1 VTAEVDGFGRR
12 SAALLAV
19 LGYAALLLTWVVG
32 NPPFAG
38 PDESGHY
45 SRAVSIPMDGFVGD
59 QVDDY
64 GPPDL
69 NPVQLAVVRQAVRQV
84 TIPAGLSPR
93 GRSCFIHSPR
103 DSVACLDEAEPP
115 PDEPVEWITN
125 VGTYQP
131 AFYILPGYV
140 ATLASTPEVAAG
152 LARGAGAATSL
163 ALLASGIFVVR
174 QPGRGRLW
182 VLGPLVAITPM
193 VLFTAASLNPSGP
206 EIAAGFAL
214 TAALLRLSR
223 ASGPSWGVWGL
234 AGVAGAAL
242 VLGRSIGPVWL
253 VVHLIA
259 FVLWH
264 GLSPTVRLVRSHPA
278 EAATAALAVA
288 IALAANFAFEAA
300 HGLEVTIDPR
310 PVGPSLAAAWS
321 FTREALVRHA
331 VGVFGYLNVPL
342 PRVLYQAWW
351 LLGLSLWGLA
361 LALGSARQ
369 RAVLGLVTAG
379 VLAAPILL
387 ETLVLRHHGFHI
399 QGRHLLPILVIVPL
413 MSGEIVADRSDRVA
427 ARVAT
432 GLVVSAG
439 ALVACVHLLAWY
451 TNARRAAAGI
461 TGTWGF
467 PLRAEWAPPG
477 GWLPWLA
484 LAALGAAL
492 LAAAALS
499 AASGSRR
506 HPARPPGSSST
517 DHPGRRLPP
526 RSRPRSTAVPD
537 ERT

>member
-1 VTAEVDGFGRR
+1 MRF
-12 SAALLAV
+12 AAFLAV
-19 LGYAALLLTWVVG
+19 LAYGALLLAWVVG

-45 SRAVSIPMDGFVGD
+45 SRAVSIPRDGFVGD

-64 GPPDL
+64 RPPGL
-69 NPVQLAVVRQAVRQV
+69 STVQLAVVRQAVRQV
-84 TIPAGLSPR
+84 IIPAGLSPR
-93 GRSCFIHSPR
+93 GRSCYIHTPR
-103 DSVACLDEAEPP
+103 NSVACLDEAGPAS
-115 PDEPVEWITN
+115 DEPVAWITN

-131 AFYILPGYV
+131 AFYIVPGYV

-163 ALLASGIFVVR
+163 ALLASGIFVLR
-174 QPGRGRLW
+174 RPGRGGLW
-182 VLGPLVAITPM
+182 LLGPLVAITPM

-214 TAALLRLSR
+214 TSALLRLSR
-223 ASGPSWGVWGL
+223 ASGPSWGVWSL

-242 VLGRSIGPVWL
+242 VLGRSISPVWL
-253 VVHLIA
+253 VVHLVVFA
-259 FVLWH
+259 LWH
-264 GLSPTVRLVRSHPA
+264 GLRPTVHLLRSHPA
-278 EAATAALAVA
+278 EAATAALMVGA
-288 IALAANFAFEAA
+288 ALTANLAFEAA

-321 FTREALVRHA
+321 FTHEALVRHA

-351 LLGLSLWGLA
+351 LVGLGLWILA
-361 LALGSARQ
+361 FALGTARQ
-369 RAVLGLVTAG
+369 RAVLGVATAG
-379 VLAAPILL
+379 VLAAPVLL

-413 MSGEIVADRSDRVA
+413 VSGEIIAERGDRLTS
-427 ARVAT
+427 RVAT
-432 GLVVSAG
+432 ALAMSAAAVVAT
-439 ALVACVHLLAWY
+439 VQVLAWY
-451 TNARRAAAGI
+451 TNARRAAVGI

-477 GWLPWLA
+477 GWLPWLT
-484 LAALGAAL
+484 LAAVGAAVL
-492 LAAAALS
+492 VASALS

-506 HPARPPGSSST
+506 HPARPPGSSSRGR
-517 DHPGRRLPP
+517 PGRRPPP
-526 RSRPRSTAVPD
+526 RSRPGSTAVPD